1 MGKGQRH
8 SKNAGAMG
16 MDHMT
21 YNERR
26 ALGFGTMSER
36 LGRGATLDFDC
47 CNLTQAPVHDPVAT
61 PEGALFEREAILQ
74 NLLAQKKDIAR
85 RVKLWEAQEE
95 EHRRLE
101 AVQAREQEQ
110 HALEHFDRLNHG
122 AVRAADSAP
131 APSATPGEEE
141 THGASSATATQF
153 EKDSQREMKAFW
165 LPSKAPEAAH
175 RLPKPPTDTVCP
187 ATGKRLRLK
196 DLIPVKFTPLP
207 DADRESTGRF
217 MCCVSHD
224 VLTNAQQ
231 CVLLRPTGDVMLESV
246 YNRVVKPEGRYN
258 GVKIRDKD
266 VIKLRKGGTGFAA
279 GGAQV
284 ESKKFYHLGHGSG
297 LQEQRGEHRGP
308 RSAFGLSIR

>member
-1 MGKGQRH
+1 M
-8 SKNAGAMG
+8 A
-16 MDHMT
+16 D
-21 YNERR
+21 RR
-26 ALGFGTMSER
+26 RSIGGWRRRRRGSRSSMHWSTLTASTM
-36 LGRGATLDFDC
+36 
-47 CNLTQAPVHDPVAT
+47 
-61 PEGALFEREAILQ
+61 ALFVRQTPHPLRPR
-74 NLLAQKKDIAR
+74 LLAR
-85 RVKLWEAQEE
+85 R
-95 EHRRLE
+95 RRTP
-101 AVQAREQEQ
+101 R
-110 HALEHFDRLNHG
+110 
-122 AVRAADSAP
+122 P
-131 APSATPGEEE
+131 A
-141 THGASSATATQF
+141 GASSATATQF

-207 DADRESTGRF
+207 DADRDRLTSRPAGWLRHPRESTGRF

-246 YNRVVKPEGRYN
+246 YNRVVGDLTERASVVAASVKPEGRYN